1 MPRRVWALTFF
12 CLTTVFFVLPN
23 FTQASSG
30 IVIEAY
36 RAAGTKSTDEYVE
49 LYNPTGSTIT
59 ITGWQL
65 AKKTASGTKYNLV
78 TTFPAAQINPGE
90 SLIVGHK
97 DSVVAPDIS
106 YTTDYSIS
114 EDNTI
119 ILFSDAGKTV
129 VDRVGFGKAGDFEG
143 APAPAAGT
151 DLWSRT
157 AGVDTENNLADFK
170 KATVGASDYSGI
182 CLSEIMPSPAEGEE
196 WIEIYNSEMAKDI
209 GGLVV
214 ADKSG
219 AVKQFKVPAGTIIAE
234 NSYSVFYKKDTGIT
248 LNDDGDAVVLIDAT
262 GKVFDE
268 SANFGKATKGS
279 SFAFDSSSWRW
290 TTIPTPGAA
299 NKISSTEA
307 AMISSKKI
315 SAASTSDPTASQKG
329 SVPDAE
335 VLGATSGASDIFKN
349 QGKPLSKADQ
359 YFGLF
364 LIGVALAGGLGYTGY
379 VNRERLNAVFIEE
392 RKRYKGAWERLR
404 SKMPRR

>member
-1 MPRRVWALTFF
+1 MRWRVFFALLTFF
-12 CLTTVFFVLPN
+12 CLNFVLPK
-23 FTQASSG
+23 FVFAGSG
-30 IVIEAY
+30 VVIESY
-36 RAAGTKSTDEYVE
+36 RAAGTKSTDEYIE

-65 AKKTASGTKYNLV
+65 AKKTAGGTKYNLV

-97 DSVVAPDIS
+97 DSMVAPDIS

-119 ILFSDAGKTV
+119 ILYSDAGKTV
-129 VDRVGFGKAGDFEG
+129 VDKVGYGKAGDFEG
-143 APAPAAGT
+143 APAPTAGT

-170 KATVGASDYSGI
+170 KATIGAGDYSGV

-196 WIEIYNSEMAKDI
+196 WIEIYNSEMARDI
-209 GGLVV
+209 GGLTI

-219 AVKQFKVPAGTIIAE
+219 AVKQFRVPAGTIIGE
-234 NSYSVFYKKDTGIT
+234 NSYLVFYKKDTGIT
-248 LNDDGDAVVLIDAT
+248 LNDDGDGVVLIDAT
-262 GKVFDE
+262 GNTFDD
-268 SANFGKATKGS
+268 SGNFGKATKGS
-279 SFAFDSSSWRW
+279 SFAFDGSSWRW

-299 NKISSTEA
+299 NKISTAETA
-307 AMISSKKI
+307 AAINSRKI
-315 SAASTSDPTASQKG
+315 SAANTAEPGTSQKG
-329 SVPDAE
+329 NVPNAE
-335 VLGATSGASDIFKN
+335 VLGATSGTSDIFKN

-379 VNRERLNAVFIEE
+379 VNRKGLSAVFIEE
-392 RKRYKGAWERLR
+392 RKRYKGAWEKLR